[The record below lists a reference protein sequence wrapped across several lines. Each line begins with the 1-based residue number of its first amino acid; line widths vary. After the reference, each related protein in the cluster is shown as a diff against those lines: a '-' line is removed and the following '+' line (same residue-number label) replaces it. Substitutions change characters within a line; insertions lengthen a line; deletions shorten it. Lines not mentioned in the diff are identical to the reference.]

1 MNLVSLKICNFTN
14 ESGKI
19 AGYKI
24 NTQISIA
31 FLHTTNELSERKS
44 KKTVPFIITSKR
56 IKYLGTSQTKKAKHL
71 YSEICRTLMRETED
85 NTNKWEGTMLR
96 DWKN

>member
-24 NTQISIA
+24 NTQISVA
-31 FLHTTNELSERKS
+31 LLHTTNELSKWES
-44 KKTVPFIITSKR
+44 KKRVPFIIASKR
-56 IKYLGTSQTKKAKHL
+56 IKYWGINQTKEAKHL
-71 YSEICRTLMRETED
+71 YSEICKRVMRETED
-85 NTNKWEGTMLR
+85 ITNKSKGTMLR